1 MENKMKLRSQI
12 MLYVAILLAAILLT
26 VAIQSY
32 AQSSPLNSYSIGA
45 VMENEQGFGGDLSG

>member
-1 MENKMKLRSQI
+1 MKLRSQI